1 MARTMS
7 RSTRDEYLKTMRCRY
22 RRYTGKPAK
31 TKLLDEFCQVTGH
44 ERKYASK
51 LLSSR
56 RGHVPDGT
64 TPSNRGGRPKT
75 YDGEVVGVLFE
86 IWRHSEQP
94 CGKRLVPM
102 LGDWLPFYEK
112 HRGELKVATRE
123 AILKI
128 SPAQVDRVL
137 ASKKINRGA
146 VNRRTPKTNAAV
158 KALVPIRAQCWDAKE
173 PGWLEADTVAH
184 CGGDMGGSF
193 LWTLTATDI
202 YSGWTEVRSSWNRG
216 QHSVCGAFEGIE
228 QCLPFAILGV
238 DTDNGGEFLNYHLHR
253 HFTGRER
260 PVVMTRSRPYHKNDQ
275 AHVEQK
281 NSTHVRQLLGY
292 ERIGHDLLVKP
303 VFELLEAWSVWRN
316 CFTTTFKQ
324 ISKSRVGS
332 KTVRL
337 HEKVPLTPCERLIRY
352 CHEVG
357 DEETVESL
365 RAWRARHDPF
375 ELKAWI
381 EKRLTMIWKL
391 DAALTFADND
401 GETDLE
407 GVAAPILRSH
417 LRSAPVAPQ
426 NRKHDSTSYP
436 KTTINPK
443 PNQDATKS
451 TKAA

>member
-1 MARTMS
+1 
-7 RSTRDEYLKTMRCRY
+7 
-22 RRYTGKPAK
+22 
-31 TKLLDEFCQVTGH
+31 
-44 ERKYASK
+44 
-51 LLSSR
+51 
-56 RGHVPDGT
+56 
-64 TPSNRGGRPKT
+64 
-75 YDGEVVGVLFE
+75 
-86 IWRHSEQP
+86 
-94 CGKRLVPM
+94 
-102 LGDWLPFYEK
+102 
-112 HRGELKVATRE
+112 
-123 AILKI
+123 
-128 SPAQVDRVL
+128 
-137 ASKKINRGA
+137 
-146 VNRRTPKTNAAV
+146 
-158 KALVPIRAQCWDAKE
+158 
-173 PGWLEADTVAH
+173 
-184 CGGDMGGSF
+184 
-193 LWTLTATDI
+193 
-202 YSGWTEVRSSWNRG
+202 
-216 QHSVCGAFEGIE
+216 
-228 QCLPFAILGV
+228 
-238 DTDNGGEFLNYHLHR
+238 
-253 HFTGRER
+253 
-260 PVVMTRSRPYHKNDQ
+260 
-275 AHVEQK
+275 
-281 NSTHVRQLLGY
+281 
-292 ERIGHDLLVKP
+292 VKP

-426 NRKHDSTSYP
+426 NRKHNSTSYP